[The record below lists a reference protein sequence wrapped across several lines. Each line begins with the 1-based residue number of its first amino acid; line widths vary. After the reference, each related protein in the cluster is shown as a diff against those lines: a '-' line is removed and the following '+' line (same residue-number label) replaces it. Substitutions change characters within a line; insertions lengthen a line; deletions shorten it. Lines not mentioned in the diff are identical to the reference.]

1 MSIEFSGA
9 GSPRLAAGPVNVM
22 PELDQCIIE
31 RPDGV
36 YGDPSVLGTTF
47 GAAIDRI
54 FATSYLVDLDY
65 PLLIKAIYGAGDAL
79 PRSAE
84 GHVIIRI
91 ASAIVPFS
99 PARRPLYKSVRINRG
114 RAEYFFEP
122 VYRADPDGPDIPERL
137 DVDEFIA
144 DMWTKGIRFGIDVEA
159 VRHAID
165 GGKSERV
172 VVANL
177 LEARPGRD
185 AHVIEVTSDL
195 HRSDAPLQLANGK
208 LDLMAFQNRFPQVEK
223 GVRLLKKIPRVAGNP
238 GFELSGLRIEPP
250 VPKDTEVTPM
260 AGPGTVVEVSP
271 EGEFLIAQ
279 HAGFLNVDSKTG
291 QVSVG
296 DKIVSRDGVS
306 ARTTGNLK
314 LTGDFEEFGEV
325 QEKRV
330 VEGEGITIHADVFGN
345 IISRGGMVQL
355 NRNLVGGTAH
365 NARGDIRVKGVASGS
380 VIQASA
386 GDVVLNRA
394 ESCVI
399 SGTRVTIMHAVNCE
413 IMAEEVTISQAE
425 GCAIAARVVTVN
437 SAAPRRQG
445 EMTIFALQ
453 PDSARL
459 DEVIAAMQARVE
471 QFAALVQR
479 RKDEM
484 EAMTSEPEVRKYV
497 MLASKVRKK
506 ELILTEEQVPMFQ
519 KMALA
524 AGPALKAIAKVS
536 LDVKAAET
544 EQQAGAALVAE
555 LVQQRTDSAGVS
567 SVRVKRIDGETVV
580 RSMSYNPDG
589 TSIYDLPAKDIKLK
603 LRTKRAEGEVI
614 FAGEEGAV
622 DWKSGV

>member
-9 GSPRLAAGPVNVM
+9 SSAAGPGDAM
-22 PELDQCIIE
+22 PELDHCIIE

-54 FATSYLVDLDY
+54 FATSYLVELDY
-65 PLLIKAIYGAGDAL
+65 PLLIKAVYGAGPPL
-79 PRSAE
+79 PKSAD
-84 GHVIIRI
+84 GHVIIRL
-91 ASAIVPFS
+91 ASAIRPFS
-99 PARRPLYKSVRINRG
+99 PLRRPLYKSVKINRG
-114 RAEYFFEP
+114 KAEYFFEP
-122 VYRADPDGPDIPERL
+122 VYVADPADPDGPGTPERL

-144 DMWTKGIRFGIDVEA
+144 DMWGKGIRFGIDVEA
-159 VRHAID
+159 VRQAID

-172 VVANL
+172 VVARL
-177 LEARPGRD
+177 LEPRAGRD

-223 GVRLLKKIPRVAGNP
+223 GVRLLKKVPRVAGKR

-250 VPKDTEVTPM
+250 MPKDTEVTPM
-260 AGPGTVVEVSP
+260 AGPGTVVEVTG

-279 HAGFLNVDSKTG
+279 HAGFLNVDSKSG
-291 QVSVG
+291 QISVG
-296 DKIVSRDGVS
+296 DKIISRDGVS

-314 LTGDFEEFGEV
+314 LSGDFEEFGEV

-345 IISRGGMVQL
+345 IISRGGTVLL

-386 GDVVLNRA
+386 GEVVLNRA

-413 IMAEEVTISQAE
+413 IMGEDVTISQAE
-425 GCAIAARVVTVN
+425 GCAIAARTVTVN
-437 SAAPRRQG
+437 SAGPRRQS
-445 EMTIFALQ
+445 EMHIFALQ

-459 DEVIAAMQARVE
+459 DEVIVTMTARVA
-471 QFAALVQR
+471 QFAALALR
-479 RKDEM
+479 RKAEM
-484 EAMTSEPEVRKYV
+484 DAMTNEPEVRKYV

-524 AGPALKAIAKVS
+524 AGPALKAIARVS

-544 EQQAGAALVAE
+544 EQQAGAALLAE
-555 LVQQRTDSAGVS
+555 LVRQRVDSTGVS
-567 SVRVKRIDGETVV
+567 SVTVKRIEGETVV
-580 RSMSYNPDG
+580 RGMSYHPDG
-589 TSIYDLPAKDIKLK
+589 ASIYDLPAKDIKLK

-614 FAGEEGAV
+614 FAGEDGAV
-622 DWKSGV
+622 DWKSGA

>member
-1 MSIEFSGA
+1 
-9 GSPRLAAGPVNVM
+9 M
-22 PELDQCIIE
+22 PELDHCIIE

-54 FATSYLVDLDY
+54 FATSYLVELDY
-65 PLLIKAIYGAGDAL
+65 PLLIKAVYGAGPPL
-79 PRSAE
+79 PKSAD
-84 GHVIIRI
+84 GHVIIRL
-91 ASAIVPFS
+91 ASAIRPFS
-99 PARRPLYKSVRINRG
+99 PLRRPLYKSVKINRG
-114 RAEYFFEP
+114 KAEYFFEP
-122 VYRADPDGPDIPERL
+122 VYVADPADPDGPGTPERL

-144 DMWTKGIRFGIDVEA
+144 DMWGKGIRFGIDVEA
-159 VRHAID
+159 VRQAID

-172 VVANL
+172 VVARL
-177 LEARPGRD
+177 LEPRAGRD

-223 GVRLLKKIPRVAGNP
+223 GVRLLKKVPRVAGKR

-250 VPKDTEVTPM
+250 MPKDTEVTPM
-260 AGPGTVVEVSP
+260 AGPGTVVEVTG

-279 HAGFLNVDSKTG
+279 HAGFLNVDSKSG
-291 QVSVG
+291 QISVG
-296 DKIVSRDGVS
+296 DKIISRDGVS

-314 LTGDFEEFGEV
+314 LSGDFEEFGEV

-345 IISRGGMVQL
+345 IISRGGTVLL

-386 GDVVLNRA
+386 GEVVLNRA

-413 IMAEEVTISQAE
+413 IMGEDVTISQAE
-425 GCAIAARVVTVN
+425 GCAIAARTVTVN
-437 SAAPRRQG
+437 SAGPRRQS
-445 EMTIFALQ
+445 EMHIFALQ

-459 DEVIAAMQARVE
+459 DEVIVTMTARVA
-471 QFAALVQR
+471 QFAALALR
-479 RKDEM
+479 RKAEM
-484 EAMTSEPEVRKYV
+484 DAMTNEPEVRKYV

-524 AGPALKAIAKVS
+524 AGPALKAIARVS

-544 EQQAGAALVAE
+544 EQQAGAALLAE
-555 LVQQRTDSAGVS
+555 LVRQRVDSTGVS
-567 SVRVKRIDGETVV
+567 SVTVKRIEGETVV
-580 RSMSYNPDG
+580 RGMSYHPDG
-589 TSIYDLPAKDIKLK
+589 ASIYDLPAKDIKLK

-614 FAGEEGAV
+614 FAGEDGAV
-622 DWKSGV
+622 DWKSGA

>member
-1 MSIEFSGA
+1 
-9 GSPRLAAGPVNVM
+9 M
-22 PELDQCIIE
+22 PELDHCIIE
-31 RPDGV
+31 RHDGV

-54 FATSYLVDLDY
+54 FATSYLVELDY
-65 PLLIKAIYGAGDAL
+65 PLLIKAIYGAGPPL
-79 PRSAE
+79 PKSAE
-84 GHVIIRI
+84 GHVIIRL
-91 ASAIVPFS
+91 ASAIRPFS
-99 PARRPLYKSVRINRG
+99 PLRRPLYKAVKINRG
-114 RAEYFFEP
+114 KAEYFFEP
-122 VYRADPDGPDIPERL
+122 VYVADPADPDGPGTPERL

-144 DMWTKGIRFGIDVEA
+144 DMWGKGIRFGIDVEA
-159 VRHAID
+159 VRQAID

-172 VVANL
+172 VVARL
-177 LEARPGRD
+177 LEPRAGRD

-223 GVRLLKKIPRVAGNP
+223 GVRLLKKVPRVAGKP
-238 GFELSGLRIEPP
+238 GFELSGLRIEAP
-250 VPKDTEVTPM
+250 VPKDTEVAPM
-260 AGPGTVVEVSP
+260 AGPGTVVEVSG

-279 HAGFLNVDSKTG
+279 HAGFLNVDSKSG
-291 QVSVG
+291 QISVG
-296 DKIVSRDGVS
+296 DKIISRDGVS

-345 IISRGGMVQL
+345 IISRGGTVLL

-386 GDVVLNRA
+386 GEVVLNRA

-413 IMAEEVTISQAE
+413 IMGEDVTISQAE
-425 GCAIAARVVTVN
+425 GCAIAARTVTVN
-437 SAAPRRQG
+437 SAGPRRQS

-459 DEVIAAMQARVE
+459 DEVIETMTARVA
-471 QFAALVQR
+471 QFAALALR
-479 RKDEM
+479 RKAEM
-484 EAMTSEPEVRKYV
+484 DAMTNEPEVRKYV

-506 ELILTEEQVPMFQ
+506 ELILTDEQVPMFQ

-524 AGPALKAIAKVS
+524 AGPALKAIARVS

-544 EQQAGAALVAE
+544 EQQAGAALLAE
-555 LVQQRTDSAGVS
+555 LVRQRVDSAGVS
-567 SVRVKRIDGETVV
+567 SVTVKRIEGETVV
-580 RSMSYNPDG
+580 RGMSYQPDG
-589 TSIYDLPAKDIKLK
+589 ASIYDLPAKDIKLK
-603 LRTKRAEGEVI
+603 LRKRAEGEVI

-622 DWKSGV
+622 DWKSGA

>member
-1 MSIEFSGA
+1 
-9 GSPRLAAGPVNVM
+9 
-22 PELDQCIIE
+22 
-31 RPDGV
+31 
-36 YGDPSVLGTTF
+36 
-47 GAAIDRI
+47 
-54 FATSYLVDLDY
+54 
-65 PLLIKAIYGAGDAL
+65 
-79 PRSAE
+79 
-84 GHVIIRI
+84 
-91 ASAIVPFS
+91 
-99 PARRPLYKSVRINRG
+99 
-114 RAEYFFEP
+114 
-122 VYRADPDGPDIPERL
+122 
-137 DVDEFIA
+137 
-144 DMWTKGIRFGIDVEA
+144 
-159 VRHAID
+159 
-165 GGKSERV
+165 
-172 VVANL
+172 
-177 LEARPGRD
+177 
-185 AHVIEVTSDL
+185 VIEVTSDL

-223 GVRLLKKIPRVAGNP
+223 GVRLLKKIPRVAGKP

-250 VPKDTEVTPM
+250 VPADTEVTPM
-260 AGPGTVVEVSP
+260 AGPGTVVEVAAD
-271 EGEFLIAQ
+271 GEFLIAQ
-279 HAGFLNVDSKTG
+279 HAGFLNVDSKSG
-291 QVSVG
+291 QISVG

-365 NARGDIRVKGVASGS
+365 NARGDIRIKGVASGS

-386 GDVVLNRA
+386 GEVVLGRA

-399 SGTRVTIMHAVNCE
+399 SGTRVTILHAVNCE
-413 IMAEEVTISQAE
+413 IMGEEVTVSQAE
-425 GCAIAARVVTVN
+425 GCAIAARTVTVN
-437 SAAPRRQG
+437 SAGPRRQS
-445 EMTIFALQ
+445 EMSVFALQ

-459 DEVIAAMQARVE
+459 DEVIATMTARVA
-471 QFAALVQR
+471 QFAALVQQ
-479 RKDEM
+479 RKDDM
-484 EAMTSEPEVRKYV
+484 EAMTNEPEVRKYV

-524 AGPALKAIAKVS
+524 VGPALKAIAKVS
-536 LDVKAAET
+536 LAVKAAET

-555 LVQQRTDSAGVS
+555 LVKQRDDSAGVS
-567 SVRVKRIDGETVV
+567 AVTIKRVEGETVV
-580 RSMSYNPDG
+580 RSMTYNPDG

-622 DWKSGV
+622 AWKSGG